1 VSATLLAARRQVVD
15 AGLRRP
21 DGMGA
26 PDGTGSAMKSA
37 SFMYTRAASVARA
50 IELLGVEPDA
60 RLLAG
65 GQSLGPM
72 LNLRLARPTRLIDLK
87 RVSEL
92 RLVEADSRRLRLG
105 ACWTHAE
112 IEDGT
117 IEDAT
122 NGLLPHVARGIA
134 YRAVRNRGTVG
145 GSLAHADPAADWLTT
160 MAVLGAAIIVQG
172 GGGTRR
178 CAAVAFVQGP
188 FASALGPAE
197 LIGAIEV
204 PRLSA
209 GARWGYH
216 KVCRKTGEF
225 ARAIGAALVDERNG
239 IARVV
244 CGATGGAP
252 IELPR
257 TAARLGE
264 AGGVAAAEI
273 VADELAALRGAAPW
287 QVHAVAVR
295 RALAQLAAPVGVG
308 MEHVAGPVAG
318 AA

>member
-1 VSATLLAARRQVVD
+1 MWRHDGKRWPVGARTD
-15 AGLRRP
+15 
-21 DGMGA
+21 
-26 PDGTGSAMKSA
+26 MKSA
-37 SFMYTRAASVARA
+37 PFTYTRAASVAQA
-50 IELLGVEPDA
+50 IELLAVEPDA

-87 RVSEL
+87 RASEL
-92 RLVEADSRRLRLG
+92 RVLEADSRHLRLG

-117 IEDAT
+117 IEDPT

-145 GSLAHADPAADWLTT
+145 GSLAHADPAADWLAT
-160 MAVLGAAIIVQG
+160 MAVLDAAIVVQG
-172 GGGTRR
+172 SGGARR
-178 CAAVAFVQGP
+178 CAATTFVQGP
-188 FASALGPAE
+188 FATVLGPAE
-197 LIGAIEV
+197 LIVAIEV

-225 ARAIGAALVDERNG
+225 ARAIGAAMLDERNG
-239 IARVV
+239 LARVV

-252 IELPR
+252 IELSR

-264 AGGVAAAEI
+264 AGAAAAIEI

-295 RALAQLAAPVGVG
+295 RALAQLASPVGV
-308 MEHVAGPVAG
+308 EPHVAEPVAG

>member
-1 VSATLLAARRQVVD
+1 MKPAAF
-15 AGLRRP
+15 A
-21 DGMGA
+21 
-26 PDGTGSAMKSA
+26 
-37 SFMYTRAASVARA
+37 YTRAAGVAQA
-50 IELLGVEPDA
+50 IELLAAEPDA

-72 LNLRLARPTRLIDLK
+72 LNLRLARPTRLIDIK
-87 RVSEL
+87 RAPEL
-92 RLVEADSRRLRLG
+92 RMLEIDSRHLRLG

-117 IEDAT
+117 IEDPT

-134 YRAVRNRGTVG
+134 YRAVRNRGTLG
-145 GSLAHADPAADWLTT
+145 GSLAHADPAADWLAT
-160 MAVLGAAIIVQG
+160 MAVLGAAIIVRG
-172 GGGTRR
+172 SGGTRHY
-178 CAAVAFVQGP
+178 AATEFVQGP
-188 FASALGPAE
+188 FATALSPTD
-197 LIGAIEV
+197 LIVAIEL
-204 PRLSA
+204 PRLSP

-225 ARAIGAALVDERNG
+225 ARAIGAAILDDRNG

-257 TAARLGE
+257 TAARLAE
-264 AGGVAAAEI
+264 AGAATAAEI
-273 VADELAALRGAAPW
+273 VADEMAALRGATPW

-295 RALAQLAAPVGVG
+295 RALAQLAAPDGATL
-308 MEHVAGPVAG
+308 EHLAGPVAG
-318 AA
+318 TA

>member
-1 VSATLLAARRQVVD
+1 MKPAAF
-15 AGLRRP
+15 
-21 DGMGA
+21 
-26 PDGTGSAMKSA
+26 T
-37 SFMYTRAASVARA
+37 YTRAASVAQA
-50 IELLGVEPDA
+50 VDLLATEPDA

-72 LNLRLARPTRLIDLK
+72 LNLRLARPTRLIDIK
-87 RVSEL
+87 RTSEL
-92 RLVEADSRRLRLG
+92 RALEADSRQLRLG

-117 IEDAT
+117 IEDPT

-145 GSLAHADPAADWLTT
+145 GSLAHADPAADWLAT

-172 GGGTRR
+172 SGGARC
-178 CAAVAFVQGP
+178 CAATAFVQGP
-188 FASALGPAE
+188 FATALGPAE
-197 LIGAIEV
+197 LIVAVEV
-204 PRLSA
+204 PRLSP

-225 ARAIGAALVDERNG
+225 ARAIGAAVLDDRNG

-244 CGATGGAP
+244 CGATDGAP

-257 TAARLGE
+257 TAARLAE
-264 AGGVAAAEI
+264 AGAVAATEI
-273 VADELAALRGAAPW
+273 VADEMAALRGASSW

-295 RALAQLAAPVGVG
+295 RALAQLAAPVGATP
-308 MEHVAGPVAG
+308 EHLAAPVAG
-318 AA
+318 TA

>member
-1 VSATLLAARRQVVD
+1 VD
-15 AGLRRP
+15 AGLRRH
-21 DGMGA
+21 DGNRRH
-26 PDGTGSAMKSA
+26 DGKRGQNGSCTAMKPA
-37 SFMYTRAASVARA
+37 AFAYVRAASVGQA
-50 IELLGVEPDA
+50 IELLAAEPDA

-72 LNLRLARPTRLIDLK
+72 LNLRLARPTRLIDIK
-87 RVSEL
+87 RAPEL
-92 RLVEADSRRLRLG
+92 RVLEADSQHLRLG

-117 IEDAT
+117 IEDPT

-145 GSLAHADPAADWLTT
+145 GSLAHADPAADWLAT

-172 GGGTRR
+172 RGGARR
-178 CAAVAFVQGP
+178 CAASAFVQGP
-188 FASALGPAE
+188 FATALGPAE
-197 LIGAIEV
+197 LIVAVEV

-225 ARAIGAALVDERNG
+225 ARAIGAAVLDGRNG
-239 IARVV
+239 VARVV

-252 IELPR
+252 LELPC
-257 TAARLGE
+257 TAARLAE
-264 AGGVAAAEI
+264 AGVAAASEI
-273 VADELAALRGAAPW
+273 VADEIAALRRAAPW

-295 RALAQLAAPVGVG
+295 RALAQLAASGEVTP
-308 MEHVAGPVAG
+308 EHQAGPVAG
-318 AA
+318 TA

>member
-1 VSATLLAARRQVVD
+1 MPHRNCNVMLAQAGMWQHDGKRWPVGARTD
-15 AGLRRP
+15 
-21 DGMGA
+21 
-26 PDGTGSAMKSA
+26 MKSA
-37 SFMYTRAASVARA
+37 PFTYTRAASVAQA
-50 IELLGVEPDA
+50 IELLAVEPDA

-87 RVSEL
+87 RASEL
-92 RLVEADSRRLRLG
+92 RLLEADSRHLRLG

-117 IEDAT
+117 IEDPT

-145 GSLAHADPAADWLTT
+145 GSLAHADPAADWLAT
-160 MAVLGAAIIVQG
+160 MAVLDAAIVVQG
-172 GGGTRR
+172 SGGARR
-178 CAAVAFVQGP
+178 CAATTFVQGP
-188 FASALGPAE
+188 FATVLGPAE
-197 LIGAIEV
+197 LIVAIEV

-225 ARAIGAALVDERNG
+225 ARAIGAAMLDERNDL
-239 IARVV
+239 ARVV

-264 AGGVAAAEI
+264 AGAAAAIEI

-295 RALAQLAAPVGVG
+295 RALAQLASPVGV
-308 MEHVAGPVAG
+308 EPHVAEPVAG

>member
-1 VSATLLAARRQVVD
+1 
-15 AGLRRP
+15 
-21 DGMGA
+21 
-26 PDGTGSAMKSA
+26 MKSA
-37 SFMYTRAASVARA
+37 PFTYTRAASVAQA
-50 IELLGVEPDA
+50 IELLAIEPEA

-92 RLVEADSRRLRLG
+92 RVVEADSRHLCLG

-117 IEDAT
+117 IEDPT
-122 NGLLPHVARGIA
+122 NGLLPHVAHGIA

-160 MAVLGAAIIVQG
+160 MGVLGAAIIIQG
-172 GGGTRR
+172 EDGTRR
-178 CAAVAFVQGP
+178 CAAIAFAQGP
-188 FASALGPAE
+188 FATALGPAE
-197 LIGAIEV
+197 LVIAIEV
-204 PRLSA
+204 PRLSS

-225 ARAIGAALVDERNG
+225 ARAIGSAVLDERNG
-239 IARVV
+239 VARVV

-257 TAARLGE
+257 AAARLGE
-264 AGGVAAAEI
+264 AGAAAASAV

-295 RALAQLAAPVGVG
+295 RALAQLVATMGA
-308 MEHVAGPVAG
+308 ERIAGPVAG

>member
-1 VSATLLAARRQVVD
+1 MKPAAF
-15 AGLRRP
+15 
-21 DGMGA
+21 
-26 PDGTGSAMKSA
+26 T
-37 SFMYTRAASVARA
+37 YTRAASVAQA
-50 IELLGVEPDA
+50 VDLLATEPDA

-72 LNLRLARPTRLIDLK
+72 LNLRLARPTRLIDIK
-87 RVSEL
+87 RTSEL
-92 RLVEADSRRLRLG
+92 RALEADSRQLRLG

-117 IEDAT
+117 IEDPT

-145 GSLAHADPAADWLTT
+145 GSLAHADPAADWLAT

-172 GGGTRR
+172 SGGARR
-178 CAAVAFVQGP
+178 CAATTFVQGP
-188 FASALGPAE
+188 FATVLGPAD
-197 LIGAIEV
+197 LIVAIEV
-204 PRLSA
+204 PRLSP

-225 ARAIGAALVDERNG
+225 ARAIGAVIVDDRNG
-239 IARVV
+239 VARVV

-252 IELPR
+252 VELPR
-257 TAARLGE
+257 TAARLAE
-264 AGGVAAAEI
+264 AGAVAATEI
-273 VADELAALRGAAPW
+273 VADEMAALRGASSW

-295 RALAQLAAPVGVG
+295 RALAQLAAPVGATP
-308 MEHVAGPVAG
+308 EHLAAPVAG
-318 AA
+318 TA